1 MYQNM
6 EEIITDLEKWHTYGV
21 SGCCSVSNFLIFCRK
36 FAQAIES
43 ENKEEAV
50 KELADMTLLYRYA
63 TSIQYKYYKDAI
75 SVDNISIEEIKRD
88 FESARKEIEEYFC
101 KNFITGD
108 FEITED
114 ILKRHW
120 DMVDW
125 DAYHNTTNRRFI
137 DACKEANKIVGWKKD
152 DEISATYWED
162 EQYDK
167 RYKSMQEI
175 FYSSYNGGRVRA
187 SFTDASDC
195 ILWGFHREANLESD
209 GLYWAEQPAY

>member
-1 MYQNM
+1 MG
-6 EEIITDLEKWHTYGV
+6 EIVTDLEKWHKYGV
-21 SGCCSVSNFLIFCRK
+21 SGCCSVSNFLIFCRR

-50 KELADMTLLYRYA
+50 KELADMTHLYRYA
-63 TSIQYKYYKDAI
+63 TSVRYRYYEGAI
-75 SVDNISIEEIKRD
+75 SVENVSIEEIHKD

-101 KNFITGD
+101 KNFVTGD

-114 ILKRHW
+114 VLKRHW

-125 DAYHNTTNRRFI
+125 DAYYNETNRNFI
-137 DACKEANKIVGWKKD
+137 DACKKANKVVGWKKD
-152 DEISATYWED
+152 NEISAIYWED
-162 EQYDK
+162 KQNDD

-175 FYSSYNGGRVRA
+175 FYSTYNGGRVRA
-187 SFTDASDC
+187 SFTDEWECLDWSY
-195 ILWGFHREANLESD
+195 HKEANLED

>member
-6 EEIITDLEKWHTYGV
+6 SEIVTDLEKWHTYGA

-50 KELADMTLLYRYA
+50 KELSHMTHIYRYA
-63 TSIQYKYYKDAI
+63 TDIRYS
-75 SVDNISIEEIKRD
+75 EEILFVADMSLEAIKTD
-88 FESARKEIEEYFC
+88 FEIAKADIEKYFC
-101 KNFITGD
+101 KNFVTGD

-114 ILKRHW
+114 VLEKHW

-125 DAYHNTTNRRFI
+125 DAYHNATNRRFI

-162 EQYDK
+162 EQDAK
-167 RYKSMQEI
+167 RYKSMKEI
-175 FYSSYNGGRVRA
+175 FYSDYNGGRVRA
-187 SFTDASDC
+187 SFSDEWEC
-195 ILWGFHREANLESD
+195 LDWSYHKEANFEN